1 MTSSA
6 TKSSSTAQDP
16 QVFSSWLNKL
26 FVLLQCTEWRGKHR
40 FYRWCVKHFRH
51 RLIAHK
57 IDDRQFLVPLV
68 EWCFW
73 LEKGPQNYYLQ
84 EFGPFCQLLANLQRP
99 FTLFDLGADIG
110 TVSSLVAARCT
121 NLANV
126 IAFEPNPRSFRLLQ
140 SNLDQMN
147 CTTLAVKGA
156 VSNFNGNAS
165 LTANPARINDHEGH
179 IVAGEEGD
187 VAVVSLDQWVKL
199 NSHITLCD
207 TLVVKIDVEGQE
219 QQVMAG
225 ALNMFKRANTLIILL
240 EIHPDVLRDT
250 HSTAEALFI
259 QAEASRQFTW
269 DVPAVGRQV
278 DRSRDFFDQFDEI
291 QYDVIGISTN
301 SDHGSEQTALFP

>member
-1 MTSSA
+1 MTSSS
-6 TKSSSTAQDP
+6 TKFSLTAQDP
-16 QVFSSWLNKL
+16 QAFSGWLNKL

-40 FYRWCVKHFRH
+40 FYLWCVKHFGH

-84 EFGPFCQLLANLQRP
+84 EFGPFCQLLANLERP

-110 TVSSLVAARCT
+110 TVSSLVAAKCT
-121 NLANV
+121 NLNNV
-126 IAFEPNPRSFRLLQ
+126 IAFEPNPRSFRLLH
-140 SNLDQMN
+140 SNLKQMK
-147 CTTLAVKGA
+147 CPTLAVQGA

-165 LTANPARINDHEGH
+165 LTANLARVNDHEGH

-187 VAVVSLDQWVKL
+187 VTVVSLDQWIKEHSDIV
-199 NSHITLCD
+199 LCE

-225 ALNMFKRANTLIILL
+225 ALDMFKRAETLILLL

-250 HSTAEALFI
+250 HTTAEALFT
-259 QAEASRQFTW
+259 QAEASRKFTW
-269 DVPAVGRQV
+269 SVPAVGRQV
-278 DRSRDFFDQFDEI
+278 DRSRYFFEQFDEI
-291 QYDVIGISTN
+291 QYDVIGISAN
-301 SDHGSEQTALFP
+301 